1 MATVP
6 SVPAPPTEA
15 PAADTVGRWADGD
28 VVAVAIDACVHF
40 GPVVALAPSSVTIR
54 RGTSTALIG
63 PNGSGKSTL
72 LNLLAGLLR
81 PTSGVVELAPDLRVA
96 YVAQDQHHHRWMPL
110 SVEDVLRM
118 GRYGRRGL
126 LRPLRRSDRAVIAE
140 AAARLDVAR
149 LRRRQFGN
157 LSGGQRQRVLIA
169 QALATEPDLLLLDE
183 PITGLDLPSQQ
194 RIIELIAELT
204 ATGTAVVLSTHHL
217 GEARQADQVVLLA
230 GCVVAAGS
238 PDEVL
243 QPALLAEAFGH
254 RLVGGNVAEGEL
266 AAMALVDE
274 HGHAHDG
281 CPDELDAGALEVQHC
296 HDHHNH
302 PHDHALPRRPE
313 GTA

>member
-1 MATVP
+1 MDAAIRLQGVTKHYGGQVVLDALDLVVP
-6 SVPAPPTEA
+6 
-15 PAADTVGRWADGD
+15 VGQT
-28 VVAVAIDACVHF
+28 VAIL
-40 GPVVALAPSSVTIR
+40 GPS
-54 RGTSTALIG
+54 GT
-63 PNGSGKSTL
+63 GKTTL
-72 LNLLAGLLR
+72 LRIVGGGLQ
-81 PTSGVVELAPDLRVA
+81 PDSGRVEVLGAELATLTG
-96 YVAQDQHHHRWMPL
+96 
-110 SVEDVLRM
+110 S
-118 GRYGRRGL
+118 RR
-126 LRPLRRSDRAVIAE
+126 R
-140 AAARLDVAR
+140 R
-149 LRRRQFGN
+149 LRRRIGLLYQNDALVPGLRVLHNVLIGRLGYWSFGRSLRSLLFPAERARAEQALAEVGLEGRSEDPLGN

-204 ATGTAVVLSTHHL
+204 ASGTAVVLSTHHL